1 MAEENAMN
9 HLIVTSRQPDGRW
22 VATVPQFPGMAAY
35 GPNQQE
41 ARVLARK
48 LCALLLDE
56 NMRRNE
62 RILAFYPGELPSS
75 SRPGLS
81 I

>member
-1 MAEENAMN
+1 MD

-35 GPNQQE
+35 GQNRQE

-48 LCALLLDE
+48 LCTLLFGED
-56 NMRRNE
+56 MRPSG
-62 RILAFYPGELPSS
+62 RILAFYPGETPPSFQ
-75 SRPGLS
+75 PGLS

>member
-1 MAEENAMN
+1 MD
-9 HLIVTSRQPDGRW
+9 HLIVTSREPDGRW

-35 GPNQQE
+35 GQSRQE
-41 ARVLARK
+41 VRVLARK

-56 NMRRNE
+56 NTQHKE
-62 RILAFYPGELPSS
+62 RILAFFPGEIPPSF
-75 SRPGLS
+75 RAGLA

>member
-1 MAEENAMN
+1 MD

-22 VATVPQFPGMAAY
+22 VATVPQFPGLAAY
-35 GPNQQE
+35 GQSRQE

-48 LCALLLDE
+48 LCTLLFGEDL
-56 NMRRNE
+56 RHSE
-62 RILAFYPGELPSS
+62 RILAFYPGEIPPSL
-75 SRPGLS
+75 RPGLS